1 MATAVEKVRGHP
13 FAGDVLLYKWVLTA
27 SETGE
32 KIVVPR
38 HSDKTVH
45 LFGTFGGTVT
55 IEGSLDPTMAD
66 TSTDNI
72 LLQDQADVDL
82 SFTAKDCK
90 TIVQNVYKI
99 GPKAG
104 VGITSVT
111 IFIMV
116 R

>member
-1 MATAVEKVRGHP
+1 MATGVTRIKDHP
-13 FAGDVLLYKWVLTA
+13 FTGDVQIYKWVLAA
-27 SETGE
+27 SETGD
-32 KIVVPR
+32 KVVVPR

-55 IEGSLDPTMAD
+55 IEGGCDPDMAD
-66 TSTDNI
+66 DSADMI

-90 TIVQNVYKI
+90 TVVQNVYKI
-99 GPKAG
+99 GPKSG
-104 VGITSVT
+104 VGVTSVT
-111 IFIMV
+111 VFLMV